1 MKNPNTIFFIFIF
14 ILLTFQF
21 SVLVFSQDSCNS
33 KLNLKSR
40 LPFDATSL
48 NCLPIWSNEDFVLR
62 YGQSEAS
69 GNIWSFVLSTP
80 NPKSFVAMGFS
91 TTGRMVGSSAIV
103 GWVESDGTAMM
114 KRYYLGGTSPALV
127 VKDQGNV
134 SLVEGSSSVVVESS
148 RFYMSFQLDM
158 DQPSSRL
165 VFSVGPN
172 GFSPIGPDYRLME
185 HRNKIATSI
194 NYSTGESATEKAPHL
209 KLRRSHGILNM
220 IGWGILMM
228 IGSMIARYGRKW
240 DPAWF
245 YAHATCQVLA
255 FTLGLI
261 GVICGFLL
269 DSRLDVNVSTHKG
282 LGIFILVLGCLQV
295 VAILARPDKASKVR
309 KYWNWYHYIVGRILI
324 IFAISNVFY
333 GIHLGGEGKGWT
345 AAYAVVLSV
354 LFLSSAVFEYKLL
367 TTKN

>member
-1 MKNPNTIFFIFIF
+1 MKTPNTNFFIFI
-14 ILLTFQF
+14 ILALHF
-21 SVLVFSQDSCNS
+21 SGLVFSQDSCNS

-48 NCLPIWSNEDFVLR
+48 SCLPVWDAEGFVLR
-62 YGQSEAS
+62 YERSAANGS
-69 GNIWSFVLSTP
+69 IWSFVLSAPDP
-80 NPKSFVAMGFS
+80 NSFVAMGFS

-103 GWVESDGTAMM
+103 GWVDSAGTAMI

-127 VKDQGNV
+127 VPDQGNV
-134 SLVEGSSSVVVESS
+134 TVVEGSSAVVLESS
-148 RFYMSFQLDM
+148 RLYLAFQLDM
-158 DQPSSRL
+158 GQPSSRL
-165 VFSVGPN
+165 IYSVGPN
-172 GFSPIGPDYRLME
+172 GFLPVGPNYRLTE
-185 HRNKIATSI
+185 HRNKVSTSI
-194 NYSTGESATEKAPHL
+194 NYSTGQTASEKAPHL
-209 KLRRSHGILNM
+209 KLRRSHGIVNM
-220 IGWGILMM
+220 VGWGILMV

-245 YAHATCQVLA
+245 YAHASCQVSA
-255 FTLGLI
+255 FTLGVI

-269 DSRLDVNVSTHKG
+269 ESRLDSDVSTHKG

-295 VAILARPDKASKVR
+295 MAILARPDKASKVR
-309 KYWNWYHYIVGRILI
+309 KYWNWYHYIVGRVLI

-367 TTKN
+367 TSQN